1 MTYNFLT
8 TVIITE
14 IFDPTTELVI
24 TAIIPTKEAKAE
36 IETHPVTVESRI
48 RKCAI
53 KLKSYKSFCAS
64 Y

>member
-1 MTYNFLT
+1 M
-8 TVIITE
+8 IITE